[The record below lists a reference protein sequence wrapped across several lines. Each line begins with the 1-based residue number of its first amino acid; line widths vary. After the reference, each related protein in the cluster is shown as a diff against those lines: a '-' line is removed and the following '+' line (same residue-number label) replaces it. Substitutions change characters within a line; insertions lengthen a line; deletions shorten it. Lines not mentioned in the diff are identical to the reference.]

1 MNRSTHHERKKSIK
15 DDDMKGIIIDRQ
27 DETTSYDIEEKL
39 KKMTIA
45 NGEVKGGT
53 SHEDRSTIT
62 KDFRINMLLGEIQS
76 LTRQN
81 RQLQTLLQE
90 STIFCQERESKLKA
104 TLKSVDMFKED
115 LIGRKEGY
123 TDADQELRTENA
135 ALEDKVKILEKQNV
149 DLQLCFRKHLKLIDV
164 LKRQK
169 VHLEVKRDLNRQDR
183 NESVLEDS

>member
-1 MNRSTHHERKKSIK
+1 
-15 DDDMKGIIIDRQ
+15 
-27 DETTSYDIEEKL
+27 
-39 KKMTIA
+39 
-45 NGEVKGGT
+45 
-53 SHEDRSTIT
+53 
-62 KDFRINMLLGEIQS
+62 
-76 LTRQN
+76 
-81 RQLQTLLQE
+81 
-90 STIFCQERESKLKA
+90 
-104 TLKSVDMFKED
+104 MFKED

-123 TDADQELRTENA
+123 TDADQELRKENA